1 MKVAYH
7 FVCFKLLQYAV
18 ELDVLV
24 LFNHDEGDCLIDCL
38 TLCEQHFQAYDC
50 AQFFVISILGFAQT
64 DSRGFYLQCASFG
77 VFLCNL
83 ICMSDS
89 CFGLDMRNI
98 FFAFCIVQLCH
109 TQGEKFMKELYS
121 GIGMWRLL

>member
-1 MKVAYH
+1 VKVAYH

-24 LFNHDEGDCLIDCL
+24 LFNHDEGDCLIDRL

-50 AQFFVISILGFAQT
+50 AQFFVISIWVLLELTQEVLP
-64 DSRGFYLQCASFG
+64 SMCL

-98 FFAFCIVQLCH
+98 FLCI
-109 TQGEKFMKELYS
+109 LYS
-121 GIGMWRLL
+121 SAVSYTG